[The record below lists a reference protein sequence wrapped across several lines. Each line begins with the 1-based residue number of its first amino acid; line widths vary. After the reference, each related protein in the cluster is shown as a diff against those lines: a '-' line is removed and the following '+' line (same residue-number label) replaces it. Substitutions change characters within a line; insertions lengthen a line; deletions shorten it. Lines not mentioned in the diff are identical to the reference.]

1 MKTILF
7 DLDGTLV
14 DHFAAITNSIRFAQ
28 AQLGL
33 EASSEVAV
41 RAAVGG
47 GIQLT
52 LTRLIGAQAAP
63 AAVPH
68 FHTHFADNLYD
79 GLEWLPGAK
88 WLLESLHARGDCQL
102 AVFTNKPGVYSR
114 KIADYLGLAPL
125 LAANVGAGDTP
136 YCKPDPAFSQY
147 ILEQLDADP
156 SSTLMVGDSPFDYQ
170 AAQAGGFN
178 SLLVSTGTHD
188 AAALRA
194 ETAASVIYSNLY
206 ELAAAHF
213 QLTPPSALNL

>member
-79 GLEWLPGAK
+79 GLEWLPGAQ

>member
-14 DHFAAITNSIRFAQ
+14 DHFAAITNSIRYAQ

-33 EASSEVAV
+33 EASSEAAV

-114 KIADYLGLAPL
+114 KIADYLGMAPL
-125 LAANVGAGDTP
+125 LAANIGAGDTP

-147 ILEQLDADP
+147 ILEQLNAEP
-156 SSTLMVGDSPFDYQ
+156 LATLMVGDSPFDYQ

-178 SLLVSTGTHD
+178 CLLVSTGTHD

-194 ETAASVIYSNLY
+194 ETAASDIYSNLN

-213 QLTPPSALNL
+213 QLTPPSGLSL

>member
-14 DHFAAITNSIRFAQ
+14 DHFAAITNSIRYAQ
-28 AQLGL
+28 TQLGL
-33 EASSEVAV
+33 EPSSEAAV

-52 LTRLIGAQAAP
+52 LTRLIGRAAAP

-68 FHTHFADNLYD
+68 FHTHFAANLYD

-114 KIADYLGLAPL
+114 KIADYLGMTSL

-147 ILEQLDADP
+147 ILEQLDADA
-156 SSTLMVGDSPFDYQ
+156 STTLMVGDSPFDFQ
-170 AAQAGGFN
+170 AAQAGGFDCC
-178 SLLVSTGTHD
+178 LVATGTHD
-188 AAALRA
+188 PAALRA
-194 ETAASVIYSNLY
+194 ETQASAIHLNLY
-206 ELAAAHF
+206 DLAAAHF
-213 QLTPPSALNL
+213 QLTPPSGLSS